1 MMGDPFDVPGRVPSD
16 VRAEQAAAAAEQGD
30 GLDDLTKD
38 ELLQEAEDRGVEV
51 KTSATKAEILAA
63 LRG

>member
-1 MMGDPFDVPGRVPSD
+1 MMADDVVNDGRVQSD

-30 GLDDLTKD
+30 GLDGLTKD

>member
-1 MMGDPFDVPGRVPSD
+1 MADDVVNDGRVQSD
-16 VRAEQAAAAAEQGD
+16 VRAEQAAAAAAEGD

>member
-1 MMGDPFDVPGRVPSD
+1 MADVNDGRVQAD
-16 VRAEQAAAAAEQGD
+16 VRAEQAAADASEGD

-38 ELLQEAEDRGVEV
+38 ELRDRLPEGVEV
-51 KTSATKAEILAA
+51 PASATKAELLAA

>member
-1 MMGDPFDVPGRVPSD
+1 MGDPFDVPGRVQSD
-16 VRAEQAAAAAEQGD
+16 VRAEQAAAASEQGD

-38 ELLQEAEDRGVEV
+38 ELLEAAQARGVEV
-51 KTSATKAEILAA
+51 KTSASKAEILAA